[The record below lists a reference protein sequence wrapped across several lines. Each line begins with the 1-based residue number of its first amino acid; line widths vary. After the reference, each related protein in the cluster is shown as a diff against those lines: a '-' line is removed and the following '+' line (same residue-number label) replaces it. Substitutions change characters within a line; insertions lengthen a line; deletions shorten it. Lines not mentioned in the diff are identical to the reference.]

1 MSLLAMFNKLK
12 ETHQIPKFFNCANI
26 TPVPK
31 KGSRLILENEPGI
44 FRVSVI
50 RSILMNLIYERN
62 YSEIDKRISDC
73 QMGGRRQKSSKNN
86 IFILNS
92 IIHDVMLKNAEPVV
106 LQFYD
111 YSHMFDLI
119 NLNEAISYIFD
130 TVLYNDSL
138 GLIYKSNNKV
148 SMAVKTPHGLTDRH
162 IVKNKI
168 LQGDKFGSLL
178 ASVQVDK
185 IGQACMQAGYNYLY
199 KNEHPVGFLGMID
212 DIVGITEAGYKA
224 SQLNTFMN
232 VKTAEK
238 NLQFGPS
245 KCEYMI
251 VGRKSEHTTQSKL
264 KVDLW
269 VKEHKEANLIEY
281 FGGRLK
287 LNKVMNTDT

>member
-1 MSLLAMFNKLK
+1 
-12 ETHQIPKFFNCANI
+12 
-26 TPVPK
+26 
-31 KGSRLILENEPGI
+31 
-44 FRVSVI
+44 
-50 RSILMNLIYERN
+50 MNLIYERN

-148 SMAVKTPHGLTDRH
+148 SMAVKTPHGLTDRQ
-162 IVKNKI
+162 IVRNKV
-168 LQGDKFGSLL
+168 LHGDTFGSLL

-199 KNEHPVGFLGMID
+199 RFSWND
-212 DIVGITEAGYKA
+212 
-224 SQLNTFMN
+224 
-232 VKTAEK
+232 
-238 NLQFGPS
+238 
-245 KCEYMI
+245 
-251 VGRKSEHTTQSKL
+251 R
-264 KVDLW
+264 
-269 VKEHKEANLIEY
+269 
-281 FGGRLK
+281 
-287 LNKVMNTDT
+287 